1 LMQLSVT
8 MGKNGCLVWDREN
21 GFHEV
26 PAFAHT
32 PVDTI
37 GAGDAFLAVTSAL
50 FAAGGAARDV
60 GFIGNIVGGI
70 KISVVGHRSAVDK
83 AAVKKAI
90 VSLLK

>member
-1 LMQLSVT
+1 MTQ
-8 MGKNGCLVWDREN
+8 GAQGCLTWSKGKAFES
-21 GFHEV
+21 V

-50 FAAGGAARDV
+50 FAAGGNARDV

-70 KISVVGHRSAVDK
+70 KVGVVGHRSSIEKGEVM
-83 AAVKKAI
+83 KAI
-90 VSLLK
+90 ISLLK